1 MATPGPPV
9 PNLSLPTVTLP
20 SPTDESMDDR
30 PSSKEHHVD
39 HEKQQHQ
46 LQHHHHHD
54 NHIAAEPKGY
64 WAEWQTRAGTVSLLF
79 SLLMQLSYVAFPA
92 YNFSLAIWATVH
104 PFSNRHTKTNVLFV
118 SVMLLSCGT
127 DVVWSSLWTSGAVFY
142 DMLCSPAQIGILHC
156 DGLQSYPGC
165 ATNRFVMVLFVA
177 NIATKLWIAI
187 SIWKAVAV
195 AKPEVVPTAEAMHL
209 PPPPGT
215 NISDAP
221 TAIPVE

>member
-1 MATPGPPV
+1 MECATPEVYPKTSVEDEAERRRTKQG
-9 PNLSLPTVTLP
+9 TVQAILTA
-20 SPTDESMDDR
+20 
-30 PSSKEHHVD
+30 K
-39 HEKQQHQ
+39 
-46 LQHHHHHD
+46 
-54 NHIAAEPKGY
+54 AAETRGRAP
-64 WAEWQTRAGTVSLLF
+64 AEAMR
-79 SLLMQLSYVAFPA
+79 
-92 YNFSLAIWATVH
+92 LAKHIDM
-104 PFSNRHTKTNVLFV
+104 FREDLGDDHTKTNVLFV
-118 SVMLLSCGT
+118 SVMLLSCGGT

-209 PPPPGT
+209 SPPPGT
-215 NISDAP
+215 NIPDAP